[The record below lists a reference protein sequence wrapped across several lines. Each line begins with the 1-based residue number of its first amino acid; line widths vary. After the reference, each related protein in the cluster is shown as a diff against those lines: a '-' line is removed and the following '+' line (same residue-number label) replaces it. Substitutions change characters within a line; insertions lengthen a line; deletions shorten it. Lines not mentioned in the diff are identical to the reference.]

1 MKREK
6 LEKFVSQLSIKV
18 DNISM
23 VITDVDK
30 FIDISNLESI
40 LSCYDE
46 VDASNS
52 ETISDACLRAF
63 VDPGLKERIYHIYVS
78 YDINDNDKLSE
89 SMGIKVSF
97 SYIVIRPTMG
107 SVKFVDKNLKKYF
120 VIGSLDEL
128 MDAKY
133 KFEIDETNVPD
144 LSGREIIFDNSEDS
158 YVQDDIR
165 LKIVLEIL

>member
-18 DNISM
+18 DNILM

-30 FIDISNLESI
+30 FIDYCNLESI

-63 VDPGLKERIYHIYVS
+63 VDPGLRERIYHIYVS

-89 SMGIKVSF
+89 SMGIKASF
-97 SYIVIRPTMG
+97 S
-107 SVKFVDKNLKKYF
+107 
-120 VIGSLDEL
+120 
-128 MDAKY
+128 
-133 KFEIDETNVPD
+133 
-144 LSGREIIFDNSEDS
+144 
-158 YVQDDIR
+158 
-165 LKIVLEIL
+165 IL